1 MLCDSAEH
9 YVSMKILAEL
19 SQLLF
24 PTRCFGC
31 NVLGLSICTSCR
43 LEWIPHYYKRHIDS
57 LNVHSA
63 VVYSGTASRIILAA
77 KENGIQGADNLI
89 ISAIM
94 HVINKSTV
102 DASYLTLIPVPSSKQ
117 SQRRRGR
124 SFIVDLT
131 EQISYLS
138 GISMKDCL
146 QLSRRV
152 SDQSGLTKR
161 QRSLNMRGA
170 FSLKTG
176 TNLRGDLVLIDDV
189 VTTGA
194 TLKEAA
200 RALNSQGSH
209 PFGTVSAV
217 TACVAQPLR

>member
-1 MLCDSAEH
+1 
-9 YVSMKILAEL
+9 MKFFTEL

-31 NVLGLSICTSCR
+31 NHLGLSICTACR
-43 LEWIPHYYKRHIDS
+43 LEWIPHYYKTHFDS
-57 LNVHSA
+57 HNVHSA
-63 VVYSGTASRIILAA
+63 VVYTDTASKIILAA
-77 KENGIQGADNLI
+77 KENGIKGADDLV

-94 HVINKSTV
+94 HVLNKSKV
-102 DASYLTLIPVPSSKQ
+102 DPSFLTLIPVPSSKQ

-131 EQISYLS
+131 QQISQLS

-146 QLSRRV
+146 QVSRRV
-152 SDQSGLTKR
+152 SDQSGLTR
-161 QRSLNMRGA
+161 MQRSLNMQGA
-170 FSLKTG
+170 FSAKAG
-176 TNLRGDLVLIDDV
+176 TFLRGDVILIDDV

-194 TLKEAA
+194 TLREAA

-209 PFGTVSAV
+209 PFGSVSAV